1 MFLEETFSNFSR
13 KVYRVMWRGKAYKPE
28 LRAPLIWKMNHKMKI
43 IREHQCHTVVYVCV
57 WLCAHECM
65 CLCFRVRMVNAAL
78 IPTHRSCS
86 ALGVGIFFFF
96 EKIKKKEIYIFPSRS
111 QRWSSLQM
119 LNSFLGIVLMHHS
132 NILWAEHTSWI
143 HVITG
148 WSFVKVLQIAC
159 ERADHGSQSEDMH
172 FRECGGT
179 DSGHSFPISWALFH
193 CCGPLRTFL
202 W

>member
-13 KVYRVMWRGKAYKPE
+13 KVYRAMWRGKAYKPE

-96 EKIKKKEIYIFPSRS
+96 WENKKKGNIYISFSFSKMKQFTDAEFFFRNSSNASFKYPLSWAYIMNTCNHWMVLCEGFANSMWKSRS
-111 QRWSSLQM
+111 RVPIWGHALSWVWWDRFWPLLSYFMGPVPLLWSS
-119 LNSFLGIVLMHHS
+119 
-132 NILWAEHTSWI
+132 
-143 HVITG
+143 
-148 WSFVKVLQIAC
+148 
-159 ERADHGSQSEDMH
+159 
-172 FRECGGT
+172 
-179 DSGHSFPISWALFH
+179 
-193 CCGPLRTFL
+193 
-202 W
+202 